1 MELMNLTLKLFVFV
15 TCKCLSSGL
24 NGVRWL
30 AKRRSRR
37 TRCRPRT
44 REHTFIY
51 SLSRQEFTLS

>member
-1 MELMNLTLKLFVFV
+1 MKFMNLTFDLSFV

-44 REHTFIY
+44 REHLFIQF
-51 SLSRQEFTLS
+51 SRQEFSLS